1 MTFLMERSISR
12 HKAAFSIGLLA
23 ICSAGAAWA
32 QQSRAGSPS
41 GDPNTDF
48 LIATAREWGGKQGY
62 VFTCDEWKRSEAHV
76 QSSGSA
82 TPRLHRR
89 AGFLKL
95 SNALAWSLQRRI
107 SIILMSRERGASFK
121 RSLLQ
126 LQANFLQSSI
136 RKTPAVSRRTTF
148 GKRRHRQ
155 RRRQRLA
162 MGEAGAALFCVS
174 YCNYSRNPR
183 DYENVVPHRGI

>member
-62 VFTCDEWKRSEAHV
+62 VFTCDEWKEY
-76 QSSGSA
+76 
-82 TPRLHRR
+82 
-89 AGFLKL
+89 LKRMY
-95 SNALAWSLQRRI
+95 NLAD
-107 SIILMSRERGASFK
+107 
-121 RSLLQ
+121 
-126 LQANFLQSSI
+126 
-136 RKTPAVSRRTTF
+136 
-148 GKRRHRQ
+148 RRHRGFIDAQ
-155 RRRQRLA
+155 DFEIIKRASLVFAKADFDYFDVTGKGRVTQKEFIATPSQFFAVFDKKNTCRVTEDDIRQATAPPTPSPTSRH
-162 MGEAGAALFCVS
+162 GGGRGGALL
-174 YCNYSRNPR
+174 R
-183 DYENVVPHRGI
+183 

>member
-1 MTFLMERSISR
+1 VTFLMERSISR

-62 VFTCDEWKRSEAHV
+62 VFTCDEWKEYLKRMYNLADRRHRGFIDAQDFEIIKRASLVFAKADFDYFDVTGKGRVTQKEFI
-76 QSSGSA
+76 A
-82 TPRLHRR
+82 TP
-89 AGFLKL
+89 
-95 SNALAWSLQRRI
+95 SQ
-107 SIILMSRERGASFK
+107 
-121 RSLLQ
+121 
-126 LQANFLQSSI
+126 FLQSSI

-174 YCNYSRNPR
+174 YCNYSRTSAR
-183 DYENVVPHRGI
+183 L